1 MKRLT
6 IAFGITT
13 LIFSCTILPTS
24 YTPVGHKTTS
34 NNSNLTCKDL
44 YENIA
49 KKWGR
54 HKDFETCYFYN
65 EKLVNE
71 ITNSS
76 TCFLNFNREDV
87 KSIFGEPTIV
97 SYDGYKFNLS
107 KACKQI
113 DTLFSMHSLYFEF
126 SDSLVETV
134 YYIKAS
140 TIN

>member
-6 IAFGITT
+6 IIFGI
-13 LIFSCTILPTS
+13 IAFMFGCTVLPKN
-24 YTPVGHKTTS
+24 YVPVGHRFTGS
-34 NNSNLTCKDL
+34 EDNLTCQDL
-44 YENIA
+44 YGSIVR
-49 KKWGR
+49 KWGH

-71 ITNSS
+71 IINNS

-87 KSIFGEPTIV
+87 KSTFGEPTIV
-97 SYDGYKFNLS
+97 SNRRYKYNLS
-107 KACKQI
+107 KACEQI
-113 DTLFSMHSLYFEF
+113 DTLFSMHSLYFDF
-126 SDSLVETV
+126 SDSFVEKV